1 MAAKANGADTIST
14 NCIDWN
20 GDPLAEDGIVQCE
33 QCNNW
38 SHNNCVGR
46 AAIHTENQLADWTCG
61 KCVIDDTEIAQELHL
76 TLDCR
81 SRDVARC
88 PKEPSRQHVDQ
99 SDGMLQMSGVRQ
111 SKRHKR

>member
-1 MAAKANGADTIST
+1 M
-14 NCIDWN
+14 
-20 GDPLAEDGIVQCE
+20 
-33 QCNNW
+33 
-38 SHNNCVGR
+38 
-46 AAIHTENQLADWTCG
+46 
-61 KCVIDDTEIAQELHL
+61 IDDTEIAQELHL

-99 SDGMLQMSGVRQ
+99 SDGMLQMPGVRQ